1 MAGTHPFS
9 RRRFL
14 GGSAAALGG
23 LSTGLFGES
32 LLAQP
37 KAPPLSLPLAQL
49 TPTGALDEAYWW
61 KVRSQFNV
69 VDGLTFMNNGTYGP
83 TPRVVVDAFRRYN
96 DALAEDPTN
105 NYWNE
110 GRDAV
115 RTRMA
120 AFVGATADEIALTRS
135 TSEGM
140 NIFIKGLDWKAG
152 DEVVFCTHEHGGG
165 IQPLMQIEARYGV
178 KLVRVEVPS
187 PPESPEQIVKI
198 FERAITAKTRLLMV
212 SHMTYVTGLVT
223 PIKALSDL
231 AHSKGALISVDGA
244 HPLGMLDLNL
254 AATGIDHYAA
264 AGQKWLLAGTGTGV
278 CYIKRDVQD
287 RIWPL
292 MGYADLKTANDPK
305 ATQFGARK
313 YELGGQRHVPSFMAM
328 ADAMDLHEAIGKKN
342 VEARVRQLSTQASR
356 RSQEH
361 RRREDVDVGEPG
373 AVGRP
378 HALLGARPA
387 DGERGEGHLRP
398 QPRVDPHHDDGQP
411 ERRARRHAHLQPA
424 RGSGSPAR
432 GRDARGEERGAVQD
446 DERPRG
452 SGLAA
457 SRYTSSTASATPLP
471 CALTVALPQVR
482 GNQFVVGFFSNAG
495 QLRMTVMVGG
505 RVPSAATFIT
515 NPLPS
520 GATA

>member
-49 TPTGALDEAYWW
+49 TPTAALDETYWW

-115 RTRMA
+115 RKRMA
-120 AFVGATADEIALTRS
+120 TFVGATADEIALTRS

-198 FERAITAKTRLLMV
+198 FERAMTAKTRLVMV

-223 PIKALSDL
+223 PIKALSYL

-292 MGYADLKTANDPK
+292 MGYADLKAANDPK
-305 ATQFGARK
+305 AAQFGARK
-313 YELGGQRHVPSFMAM
+313 YELGGQRNVPSFMAM
-328 ADAMDLHEAIGKKN
+328 ADAMDFHEAIGKKN
-342 VEARVRQLSTQASR
+342 VETRVRQLSTKLRAGLKNIEGVKMWTSEDPAL
-356 RSQEH
+356 SAGLTLFSV
-361 RRREDVDVGEPG
+361 RELPMENVVKGIYDYNRVWIRTMATGNLNGVRAATHIYNLPEEVDRLLD
-373 AVGRP
+373 AVT
-378 HALLGARPA
+378 HVAKN
-387 DGERGEGHLRP
+387 
-398 QPRVDPHHDDGQP
+398 
-411 ERRARRHAHLQPA
+411 
-424 RGSGSPAR
+424 
-432 GRDARGEERGAVQD
+432 
-446 DERPRG
+446 
-452 SGLAA
+452 AA
-457 SRYTSSTASATPLP
+457 RYTSTA
-471 CALTVALPQVR
+471 
-482 GNQFVVGFFSNAG
+482 
-495 QLRMTVMVGG
+495 
-505 RVPSAATFIT
+505 
-515 NPLPS
+515 
-520 GATA
+520 GAKG